1 MRPVHIGVVNAP
13 LTVLGEGPMWS
24 VAEGVLYW
32 IDIVGR
38 CVLKLSP
45 ETGKVDVRHLPY
57 APSAVIPRA
66 NGGLLLVTKK
76 GMATFEFDKPE
87 IHSILVSIVDFEK
100 EVFNDAKCDSLG
112 RLWVGTR
119 DLHVKEPNGG
129 LFRMDKDFSW
139 RRQGS
144 GFVVSNGIAWS
155 PNGRLMYHV
164 DSKPGRIDV
173 CDFDSEHGVVSNRR
187 PWIDYTKNGST
198 VIPDGCAIDAE
209 GGLWVAEVGDW
220 HVRRYGPDGKLD
232 REIRVPMQKPTSVM
246 FGGPD
251 LSTLFV
257 TSMQFGLTPDQLS
270 AQPQAGALLQLDV
283 GVKGLPEHLFA
294 G

>member
-1 MRPVHIGVVNAP
+1 
-13 LTVLGEGPMWS
+13 MWS

-45 ETGKVDVRHLPY
+45 ETGKVDVRPLPY

-66 NGGLLLVTKK
+66 KGGLLLVTKK

-87 IHSILVSIVDFEK
+87 IHSIPVSIVDFEE
-100 EVFNDAKCDSLG
+100 EVFNDAKCDSFG

-119 DLHVKEPNGG
+119 DLHVNEPNGG

-139 RRQGS
+139 QRQGR

-173 CDFDSEHGVVSNRR
+173 CDFDPEHGAVSNRR
-187 PWIDYTKNGST
+187 PWIDYAKNGST

-246 FGGPD
+246 FGGSD

-270 AQPQAGALLQLDV
+270 AQPQAGALLQIDV
-283 GVKGLPEHLFA
+283 GVKGLPEHMFA

>member
-1 MRPVHIGVVNAP
+1 MKQVSISTVNAP

-24 VAEGVLYW
+24 ASQGVLYW

-38 CVLKLSP
+38 CILRLEP
-45 ETGKVDVRHLPY
+45 ESGKVDVRHLPY
-57 APSAVIPRA
+57 APSAVIQRA

-76 GMATFEFDKPE
+76 GMASLSFDGSE
-87 IHSILVSIVDFEK
+87 IESIPVPLVDFEK
-100 EVFNDAKCDSLG
+100 EVFNDAKCDSAG

-119 DLHVKEPNGG
+119 DLHVKDPNGG

-139 RRQGS
+139 HRQGS

-155 PNGRLMYHV
+155 PNNRLMYHV

-173 CDFDSEHGVVSNRR
+173 CDFNPDSGTISNRR
-187 PWIDYTKNGST
+187 VLRDYVLKGTSS
-198 VIPDGCAIDAE
+198 IPDGCATDAE

-220 HVRRYGPDGKLD
+220 HVRRYTPDGKLD
-232 REIRVPMQKPTSVM
+232 REVRVPVQKPTSVM

-251 LSTLFV
+251 LGTLYV
-257 TSMQFGLTPDQLS
+257 TSMQFGLTADQL
-270 AQPQAGALLQLDV
+270 ATQPLAGSLLKLDV
-283 GVKGLPEHLFA
+283 GVKGLPENLFA

>member
-45 ETGKVDVRHLPY
+45 ETGKVDVRPLPY

-66 NGGLLLVTKK
+66 SGGLLLVTKK
-76 GMATFEFDKPE
+76 GMATFEFDKSE
-87 IHSILVSIVDFEK
+87 IHSIPVSIVDFEK
-100 EVFNDAKCDSLG
+100 EVFNDAKCDSFG

-139 RRQGS
+139 QRQGS

-164 DSKPGRIDV
+164 DSKPGRIDE

-251 LSTLFV
+251 LRTLFV

-283 GVKGLPEHLFA
+283 GVKGLPENMFA